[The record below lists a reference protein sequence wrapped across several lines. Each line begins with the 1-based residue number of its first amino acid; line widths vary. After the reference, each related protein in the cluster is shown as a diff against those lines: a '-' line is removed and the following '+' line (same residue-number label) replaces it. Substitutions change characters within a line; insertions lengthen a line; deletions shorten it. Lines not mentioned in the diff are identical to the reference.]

1 MSSPTAGLSALV
13 SPAQLTGYVAFVLG
27 VLSFLQKD
35 DRRLKATVGL
45 QALTYAVHF
54 TLLGVYAAA
63 VASLVTLA
71 RAFISLR
78 TRSPYAAAAIL
89 CVTFALGLT
98 FADGPRGW
106 LPIVASSCGTV
117 AFFFFEGIAMRGV
130 LLLSTAL
137 WLTNNFLAGSV
148 GGTLLELVIGAAN
161 GSTCF
166 RLLRDRA
173 RAGRAPEEAPRTG
186 L

>member
-1 MSSPTAGLSALV
+1 MSSPNAGVSALF
-13 SPAQLTGYVAFVLG
+13 SPAQLTGYLAFVLG

-45 QALTYAVHF
+45 QACTYAVHF

-78 TRSPYAAAAIL
+78 TRSPYVAIAL
-89 CVTFALGLT
+89 LGVTLVLGLT
-98 FADGPRGW
+98 FAESARGW
-106 LPIVASSCGTV
+106 LPILASSCGTV

-130 LLLSTAL
+130 LLLSTLL
-137 WLTNNFLAGSV
+137 WLANNSLAGSV
-148 GGTLLELVIGAAN
+148 GGTLLELVIGVAN
-161 GSTCF
+161 GSTCY
-166 RLLRDRA
+166 RILRDRA
-173 RAGRAPEEAPRTG
+173 RAETDA
-186 L
+186 